1 MTSLPS
7 IDLNI
12 AERLKADAEFRQA
25 YFLAESSG
33 MIARQLI
40 RLRKRRGL
48 SQTDTAKKLDTRQ
61 PAISRVESADYRNWS
76 FNTLR
81 RLAEAMD
88 ARLRVII
95 EPSEDILGEYE
106 VSADVEKKAET
117 SETSGTSQF
126 QQLLTPAP
134 SRQHLVPKSLVRAI
148 LEIQPS
154 AATVVTDLNQPT
166 PSVLS
171 AGPLERQKP
180 VPKLNNQISELT
192 GAACN

>member
-1 MTSLPS
+1 MNYLPS
-7 IDLNI
+7 IDLDI
-12 AERLKADAEFRQA
+12 AERLRDDAEFRQA

-48 SQTDTAKKLDTRQ
+48 SQTEVAKQLDTRQ

-95 EPSEDILGEYE
+95 EPSEDILSEYE
-106 VSADVEKKAET
+106 EPKAEA
-117 SETSGTSQF
+117 EAKPAAKPSQAAEF
-126 QQLLTPAP
+126 NRWLTHDNPYSAP
-134 SRQHLVPKSLVRAI
+134 LRRSPRQKIIEDAD
-148 LEIQPS
+148 S
-154 AATVVTDLNQPT
+154 AATSGDPIGQQPT
-166 PSVLS
+166 RSLLDEQDES
-171 AGPLERQKP
+171 KMNRQNAAKYDDMAGA
-180 VPKLNNQISELT
+180 ICS
-192 GAACN
+192 

>member
-7 IDLNI
+7 IDLDI
-12 AERLKADAEFRQA
+12 AQRLKEDPKFRQA

-48 SQTDTAKKLDTRQ
+48 SQKDVARELETRQ
-61 PAISRVESADYRNWS
+61 PAISRVESADYCNWS

-95 EPSEDILGEYE
+95 EPAEDILREYE
-106 VSADVEKKAET
+106 AQKDADRKVDALLTIKRTSSHEASQQHYMPHTIVETPVSAANSI
-117 SETSGTSQF
+117 SELSQ
-126 QQLLTPAP
+126 
-134 SRQHLVPKSLVRAI
+134 RAGF
-148 LEIQPS
+148 
-154 AATVVTDLNQPT
+154 A
-166 PSVLS
+166 LS
-171 AGPLERQKP
+171 AGPLEKQKS
-180 VPKLNNQISELT
+180 KQWINNQEMA

>member
-1 MTSLPS
+1 MNFLPT
-7 IDLNI
+7 IDLDI
-12 AERLKADAEFRQA
+12 AARLKSDPKFRQA

-40 RLRKRRGL
+40 GLRKRRGK
-48 SQTDTAKKLDTRQ
+48 SQEEIAKQLETRQ

-106 VSADVEKKAET
+106 GQKEQAKSDADSSDLSNFNRLLKKDD
-117 SETSGTSQF
+117 
-126 QQLLTPAP
+126 AP
-134 SRQHLVPKSLVRAI
+134 SPPKPKI
-148 LEIQPS
+148 TQDNDS
-154 AATVVTDLNQPT
+154 AAAFDSQIKQRQLR
-166 PSVLS
+166 SVLDEKN
-171 AGPLERQKP
+171 ADEGTPRQKDYR
-180 VPKLNNQISELT
+180 EMA
-192 GAACN
+192 GAAWN